1 MRGRFRFY
9 FPGRRP
15 ITVWNTVVQ
24 QGQKA
29 MLEQLFQSDN
39 TNWPSGGAS
48 FYVGLCNQ
56 AVTKILTLPDLTSE
70 LGAAGGYARQA
81 LARNSTDWPTI
92 ELIQDA
98 YVVRSKLL
106 TFAAVAADFDKPFT
120 RAFLTD
126 QASGTVGNLYA
137 VSGALTEEVTVTSG
151 NDFKLEY
158 ELFIVAP

>member
-9 FPGRRP
+9 IPGRRP
-15 ITVWNTVVQ
+15 ITVWNTIVQ
-24 QGQKA
+24 QGQIA
-29 MLEQLFQSDN
+29 MLQQLFQGDN

-56 AVTKILTLPDLTSE
+56 AVTKTLVLSDLTSE
-70 LGAAGGYARQA
+70 PGAAGSYARQA
-81 LARNSTDWPTI
+81 LARNSTDWPII
-92 ELIQDA
+92 ELVQDA

-106 TFAAVAADFDKPFT
+106 MFAATGADFDKPFT

-126 QASGTVGNLYA
+126 QATGTVGNLYA
-137 VSGALTEEVTVTSG
+137 VSGALTEEVTVTDS